1 MKGIAMKIQLLAKNI
16 KSNSLREV
24 ANHLSSALGY
34 KVWRTTK
41 VSTKRKQLRYGGV
54 VDKLSQYKWFTS
66 NGIPCPEYTDDI
78 EQAREWIT
86 EGHTVFC
93 RTLTRASEGRGIVVA
108 TEVDHLCYAPVYTK
122 YTKKK
127 REFRVHIFKG
137 NVVAVTE
144 KRKKTAWENGR
155 DTKIRNLAN
164 GYVFCHSITNP
175 LPTGLLELA
184 VLASNLVSSDFIG
197 VDLIHNEK
205 QDQLYVIEVNSA
217 PGISGS
223 NVDSYVQH
231 ILGVV

>member
-1 MKGIAMKIQLLAKNI
+1 MKIQLLAKNLRS
-16 KSNSLREV
+16 KSLKEIARS
-24 ANHLSSALGY
+24 LSSALGY

-41 VSTKRKQLRYGGV
+41 ASPKRKQLRYGGV
-54 VDKLSQYKWFTS
+54 VDKLTQYKWFTN
-66 NGIPCPEYTDDI
+66 NGILCPEYTNDMVQAKQWI
-78 EQAREWIT
+78 E

-137 NVVAVTE
+137 NVVVITE
-144 KRKKTAWENGR
+144 KRKKVEWQDGR

-164 GYVFCHSITNP
+164 GYVFCHSIP
-175 LPTGLLELA
+175 SGIPDGLEALA
-184 VLASNLVSSDFIG
+184 LNSARMVSSDFAG
-197 VDLIHNEK
+197 VDLIYNEH
-205 QDQLYVIEVNSA
+205 QQQLYVIEVNSA

-231 ILGVV
+231 ILGEVA